1 LLLVRWTHCRPK
13 PPLAP
18 LPPLPL
24 SKPVAGRAACENARA
39 KRIGGQ
45 HAHIA
50 QADAD
55 ANAAAIN
62 IFSLFRRPIYNKFFL
77 NIYF

>member
-13 PPLAP
+13 PPLLP
-18 LPPLPL
+18 LLPL
-24 SKPVAGRAACENARA
+24 SKPVAGRAACENAQAQA
-39 KRIGGQ
+39 KPNGGQ

-62 IFSLFRRPIYNKFFL
+62 MFLFRRPTYKFCL
-77 NIYF
+77 NFYS